1 MLNLTMTRRVTSK
14 RVNIR
19 AKVNIIMC
27 VGMSRGLLIIMH
39 GSGLA
44 LQEGSCEWTL
54 DAAIRSLVQ
63 QTRWPD
69 FQTKSIC
76 AIMLHNVHIN

>member
-14 RVNIR
+14 RVSIR
-19 AKVNIIMC
+19 AKVNIIMW

-39 GSGLA
+39 GDGLA
-44 LQEGSCEWTL
+44 FPGGCCEWTL
-54 DAAIRSLVQ
+54 DAAIRGLVQ

-69 FQTKSIC
+69 S
-76 AIMLHNVHIN
+76 